1 MGAWPDFLASQQNA
15 TAGSSGSGIYT
26 RIPSPPQALKAR
38 PLRALLLAAG
48 GIFTV
53 TFVFAAFG
61 GPGHETLT
69 RTLAASKGYT
79 SDAGNWLPSWGDGTT
94 YARDSTIPG
103 SNGQLLEPVYT
114 KDAKSGLEYPPD
126 IQPAKLN
133 QYKRAKATYV
143 SLVRNSE
150 LNSIKD
156 SMRQVENAFNRKAG
170 VSYSQQT

>member
-1 MGAWPDFLASQQNA
+1 MGAWQDFLASQQNA
-15 TAGSSGSGIYT
+15 TTGSSASYT
-26 RIPSPPQALKAR
+26 RIPSPLQALKAR

-48 GIFTV
+48 SIFTV
-53 TFVFAAFG
+53 SFVLAAFG

-79 SDAGNWLPSWGDGTT
+79 SAAGDWIPTWGHGTT

-114 KDAKSGLEYPPD
+114 KDPSSGLEYPPD

-133 QYKRAKATYV
+133 KYKRAKATFV
-143 SLVRNSE
+143 SLVRNNE